1 MNRDSRRKQFI
12 PAVVI
17 MAAVFTAC
25 EGPPMTTAEDTEEAE
40 HAVDQP
46 ADRGAIEDL
55 AARHNAVTDW
65 HGPLPLLGP
74 VLTVFVEDAL
84 LRQDGRPILLRD
96 MRVEDVTRDQ
106 DGYMV
111 HFVSAVS
118 DLSLFL
124 VTIGLANNFDPG
136 VVPNWIRFHLRCP
149 DGVEQILSRAAPS
162 ESLGRTLDPTYEL
175 VASISAVRK
184 VSAYDIEATV
194 QSEDEVS
201 LETVAKN
208 RFVATGQCLDVYR
221 HPD

>member
-17 MAAVFTAC
+17 TVAAFSAC
-25 EGPPMTTAEDTEEAE
+25 EGPPTTTAEDTGEAE
-40 HAVDQP
+40 NAVNQP
-46 ADRGAIEDL
+46 AGGSTLEDL

-65 HGPLPLLGP
+65 RGPLPLLGP
-74 VLTVFVEDAL
+74 VFTVFVEDAL
-84 LRQDGRPILLRD
+84 LRQGGRPILLPD
-96 MRVEDVTRDQ
+96 MRVEDVTRDE
-106 DGYMV
+106 DGYVV

-124 VTIGLANNFDPG
+124 VTIGLASNFDPG

-149 DGVEQILSRAAPS
+149 DEVEQILSRAAPS
-162 ESLGRTLDPTYEL
+162 EPLGRTLDPTFEL

-184 VSAYDIEATV
+184 VSAYDIEAKV
-194 QSEDEVS
+194 QPEDEVS

>member
-1 MNRDSRRKQFI
+1 MNRDSRQKQFI

-17 MAAVFTAC
+17 MVAVFSAC
-25 EGPPMTTAEDTEEAE
+25 EGPPMTTADDTEEAE
-40 HAVDQP
+40 NAVDQP
-46 ADRGAIEDL
+46 ADGSVIEDL
-55 AARHNAVTDW
+55 AARHDAVTDW

-96 MRVEDVTRDQ
+96 MRVEDVTRDE
-106 DGYMV
+106 DGYVV

-118 DLSLFL
+118 DLNLFL
-124 VTIGLANNFDPG
+124 VTIGLASNFDPG
-136 VVPNWIRFHLRCP
+136 VVPNWIRFDLRCP
-149 DGVEQILSRAAPS
+149 DEVGQILSRAAPS
-162 ESLGRTLDPTYEL
+162 ESSRTLDPTYEL

-208 RFVATGQCLDVYR
+208 RFVATGRCLDVYR

>member
-17 MAAVFTAC
+17 IAAVFGAC
-25 EGPPMTTAEDTEEAE
+25 EGPPTTIAEDPGEAE
-40 HAVDQP
+40 NAVDQP
-46 ADRGAIEDL
+46 ADGSAIEAL
-55 AARHNAVTDW
+55 AARHDAVTDW

-96 MRVEDVTRDQ
+96 MRVEDVTRDE

-124 VTIGLANNFDPG
+124 VTVGLASNFDPD

-149 DGVEQILSRAAPS
+149 DEVEQILSRVAPS
-162 ESLGRTLDPTYEL
+162 ESRPTLDPTYEL

-208 RFVATGQCLDVYR
+208 RFVATGQYLDVYR
-221 HPD
+221 HPE

>member
-1 MNRDSRRKQFI
+1 MNRDSRRKQFV
-12 PAVVI
+12 PAIVI
-17 MAAVFTAC
+17 MAAVFSAC
-25 EGPPMTTAEDTEEAE
+25 EGPPMTTAEDTEEPE
-40 HAVDQP
+40 NAVDQP
-46 ADRGAIEDL
+46 ADGSAIEEL
-55 AARHNAVTDW
+55 ATRHNAVTDW

-84 LRQDGRPILLRD
+84 LRQDGRPILLQD
-96 MRVEDVTRDQ
+96 MRVEDVTRDE
-106 DGYMV
+106 DGYVV

-118 DLSLFL
+118 DLNLFL

-136 VVPNWIRFHLRCP
+136 VVPNWIRFQLRCP
-149 DGVEQILSRAAPS
+149 DEVERILSRAAPS
-162 ESLGRTLDPTYEL
+162 ESLGRALDPTYEL